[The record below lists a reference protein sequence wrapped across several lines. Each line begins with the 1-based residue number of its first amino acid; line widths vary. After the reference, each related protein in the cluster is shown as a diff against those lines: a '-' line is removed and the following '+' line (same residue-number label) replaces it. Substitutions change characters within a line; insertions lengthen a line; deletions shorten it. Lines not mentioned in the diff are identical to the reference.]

1 MSRFAVETIGD
12 ATLYLGDC
20 RDILPELGP
29 FDSVVTDPPYGIAF
43 SHGGNDR
50 SGIGKGKYAT
60 AFANVAIAGDDRPF
74 DPAWLLPLSDKLII
88 WGANHFADKLP
99 PSSEWLI
106 WDKRAAS
113 HHTNDF
119 ADCELAWSSTK
130 GVARVFRHQW
140 DGMMR
145 ASERGVARV
154 HPTQKPVE
162 LMKWC
167 VARTSGRVLDPY
179 MGSGSTGVACA
190 QTGRPFVGVEIDP
203 GYFAAA
209 CARIEEAYRQPRLFE
224 EPAPKPQQLDL
235 IGGET
240 C

>member
-1 MSRFAVETIGD
+1 MSIRVEHIGD
-12 ATLYLGDC
+12 AVLYLGDA
-20 RDILPELGP
+20 REILSGLGK
-29 FDSVVTDPPYGIAF
+29 FDAIVTDPPYGIAF
-43 SHGGNDR
+43 AHGGNDR

-60 AFANVAIAGDDRPF
+60 AFAHVSIVGDDVPF
-74 DPAWLLPLSDKLII
+74 DPSALLALSDTLII

-99 PSSEWLI
+99 ASSEWLI

-119 ADCELAWSSTK
+119 ADCEMAWSSSS

-145 ASERGVARV
+145 ASERGIPRV

-167 VARTSGRVLDPY
+167 VLRTAGTVLDPF

-190 QTGRPFVGVEIDP
+190 QLGRPFVGIEIEP
-203 GYFAAA
+203 AYFEAA
-209 CARIEEAYRQPRLFE
+209 CERIAEAYRQPRLFE
-224 EPAPKPQQLDL
+224 EPAAKPQQLEL
-235 IGGET
+235 IGGDP